1 MKGAYLMNRIICIAI
16 IAAMSLWSISPSM
29 AEVGV
34 TDACQKDVKELEDDI
49 DDNKDDYTA
58 ESRRKAKQHLMAAK
72 TNRLNPAKCRSN
84 ILEARE
90 ELRKGK
96 RDKKKKD

>member
-1 MKGAYLMNRIICIAI
+1 MNKMIWIVLIVVINLCC
-16 IAAMSLWSISPSM
+16 ISPST

-34 TDACQKDVKELEDDI
+34 TDACQDDVKELMDKI
-49 DDNKDDYTA
+49 NDNRDDYTA
-58 ESRRKAKQHLMAAK
+58 ESRRKAKKHLLDAK
-72 TNRLNPAKCRSN
+72 TNRLNPAKCRKN

>member
-1 MKGAYLMNRIICIAI
+1 MNRIICIAM
-16 IAAMSLWSISPSM
+16 IAAMSLWCISPSM

-58 ESRRKAKQHLMAAK
+58 ESRRKAKQHLMSAK

>member
-1 MKGAYLMNRIICIAI
+1 MNKMIFIAI
-16 IAAMSLWSISPSM
+16 IFAMSLWCISPSM

-34 TDACQKDVKELEDDI
+34 TDACQDDVKELMDKI
-49 DDNKDDYTA
+49 NDNSDDYTA
-58 ESRRKAKQHLMAAK
+58 ESRRKAKKHLMEAK
-72 TNRLNPAKCRSN
+72 TNRLNPAKCRKN